1 MSLILPYAEWPAA
14 DRALWES
21 LFTEG
26 NPLDDRGPLVHL
38 RQTSRETLA
47 RDYGRWLKWLA
58 DHRPDVL
65 TRPPL
70 DRATLDLLKDW
81 LRALAHTAPMTQLM
95 FVDGVLRIMSAAA
108 QERDW
113 SAQRGLKARLKRAA
127 GRGDPRRRKQ
137 GRILSSR
144 ALLDAAGMLA
154 DVAKTRPEGGLT
166 RATAQRDAAMV
177 GLLALL
183 PMRRRSLASLSL
195 GSSVFLTE
203 DRIVIAL
210 SGNLTKTD
218 VPWEAEV
225 PDESVVFLRRY
236 LAEGRPVLEQRGD
249 GNDPSLWLDGKGK
262 GLSYAYIGPRIAE
275 ATHRVTGVRVPPHF
289 FRDAAATTLARI
301 SPQAAQLIPSVL
313 GHRAFETA
321 ERHYIQAKTI
331 EAGRDYGALVA
342 RLKKGR

>member
-1 MSLILPYAEWPAA
+1 MSLVLQIEHWPAA

-38 RQTSRETLA
+38 RQTSRETLQL
-47 RDYGRWLKWLA
+47 RYGRWLKWLA
-58 DHRPDVL
+58 DHRPDL
-65 TRPPL
+65 LAHPPL
-70 DRATLDLLKDW
+70 ERASLDLLKDW
-81 LRALAHTAPMTQLM
+81 LRALEHTAPMTQLM
-95 FVDGVLRIMSAAA
+95 FIDGVLRVMSAAA
-108 QERDW
+108 PERYW
-113 SAQRGLKARLKRAA
+113 SAQKALKARLKRAA
-127 GRGDPRRRKQ
+127 GRGDPRRKQ

-154 DVAKTRPEGGLT
+154 DVAHARPEGGLM

-195 GSSVFLTE
+195 DSSVFVTE

-210 SGNLTKTD
+210 SAELMKTH

-225 PDESVVFLRRY
+225 PDESAVFLRRY
-236 LAEGRPVLEQRGD
+236 LAESRPVLEQRGD
-249 GNDPSLWLDGKGK
+249 GTDPSLWLDAKGK
-262 GLSYAYIGPRIAE
+262 GVRYDYIEKLIAN
-275 ATHRVTGVRVPPHF
+275 ATERATGVRVPPHF
-289 FRDAAATTLARI
+289 FRDAAATTLARV

-313 GHRAFETA
+313 GHSGFGTA

-331 EAGRDYGALVA
+331 EAGRDFGALIA
-342 RLKKGR
+342 RLRKKSR